1 MEHRHPASLLESV
14 RPFHLLTA
22 FLTYGLGG
30 GIARHLGWD
39 INPGVFTL
47 GALWLIS
54 LQLGYFFLG
63 DGLRLPMLVGLIGHF
78 RIIQEHLAGPGERE
92 RTEPLEAE
100 LLRMI
105 GMAFFLLAAAT
116 TTWLGWLGWL
126 DSISLIVLSLTA
138 GGFLILLIPTLQGSL
153 WSLREVVFALLHV
166 VLPAGLAFV
175 LQTGEYHRFLALSTF
190 PLFGLHLALLLI
202 LQLISFRQDLRA
214 RYPTLLTGIGWVQ
227 GINLHNYLVIAAF
240 FLMALA
246 MFFDFPAAV
255 ILPAMSAVLPA
266 GYLVWYL
273 SRLQQGAATRW
284 VLITALSLAG
294 LFLPVYFLLFSFWL
308 D

>member
-22 FLTYGLGG
+22 FLTYGLGA

-39 INPGVFTL
+39 INLGAFSL

-78 RIIQEHLAGPGERE
+78 RIIQERLAGPGERE
-92 RTEPLEAE
+92 RTEKLEAD
-100 LLRMI
+100 LLRLI
-105 GMAFFLLAAAT
+105 GMAFLLLAAAM
-116 TTWLGWLGWL
+116 TTWMGWLGWL
-126 DSISLIVLSLTA
+126 NSTVLVVLGLTA
-138 GGFLILLIPTLQGSL
+138 AGFLILLLPALQRSL

-214 RYPTLLTGIGWVQ
+214 RYPTLLTGIGWVK

-240 FLMALA
+240 FLMALG
-246 MFFDFPAAV
+246 MFFNFPAAV
-255 ILPAMSAVLPA
+255 ILPAMTAVLPA

-273 SRLQQGAATRW
+273 SRLRQGAPTRW
-284 VLITALSLAG
+284 VMITALSLVT
-294 LFLPVYFLLFSFWL
+294 LFLPVYFLLFSFWI